1 MQNTVISSNKNRG
14 LQKKTLYRKKKR
26 VFFVGYVK
34 IIELHVVHKWCHMQ
48 PE

>member
-14 LQKKTLYRKKKR
+14 LQKKTLYRKKI